1 MKFFNSKELE
11 ELRQENDELKTK
23 IQRVY
28 EKEETA
34 QNLEKILK
42 KLRSEI
48 SILNDRKN
56 SITKEIDAS

>member
-42 KLRSEI
+42 KLKI
-48 SILNDRKN
+48 
-56 SITKEIDAS
+56 